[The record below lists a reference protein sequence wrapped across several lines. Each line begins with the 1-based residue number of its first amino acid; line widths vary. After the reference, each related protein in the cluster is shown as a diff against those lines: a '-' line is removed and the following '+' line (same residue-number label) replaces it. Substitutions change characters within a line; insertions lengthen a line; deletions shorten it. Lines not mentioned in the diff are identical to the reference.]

1 MTLKPLP
8 NPILIS
14 FPPSSLINI
23 FYFFLSW
30 INTVTNYLIKINGDK
45 KWGKSNK
52 FFNIKDK
59 TKDGRGR
66 VGKKGVCLV
75 NDRSVHNHKK
85 TMHGGPLF

>member
-1 MTLKPLP
+1 M
-8 NPILIS
+8 
-14 FPPSSLINI
+14 
-23 FYFFLSW
+23 
-30 INTVTNYLIKINGDK
+30 GGK

>member
-1 MTLKPLP
+1 MGTKSEAS
-8 NPILIS
+8 LIS
-14 FPPSSLINI
+14 F
-23 FYFFLSW
+23 
-30 INTVTNYLIKINGDK
+30 
-45 KWGKSNK
+45 